1 MSSSRWMTAEQDLNC
16 CFGPFLGSGGLSIV
30 VGREGGDDGH
40 FNNAVQT
47 RRGNSTVKEE
57 ERSNSNNALS
67 NTLSLSTFLPK
78 KTHQ

>member
-1 MSSSRWMTAEQDLNC
+1 MTAEQDLNC

-30 VGREGGDDGH
+30 VGREGGDGH
-40 FNNAVQT
+40 FKNAVQT
-47 RRGNSTVKEE
+47 RRGNSTGKEE
-57 ERSNSNNALS
+57 ERSISNNALS